1 MPELMLQGGRVVTPE
16 GVVEAD
22 VHVRDGIVEAVGG
35 TPRGR
40 RVEVVALDGRWA
52 LPGFVDVHVHG
63 GGGADA
69 TNGDPEELRAL
80 ARFHARHGTAAL
92 LATTVPAPP
101 ERLLAALDA
110 IRAVAAA
117 APDEEGAVV
126 LGAHLEGP
134 FLNPRRAGALATE
147 HLLDP
152 DPALAARLLAGG
164 GVRIVSLAP
173 ELPGAAALVRQVVAA
188 GAVASLAHSDATY
201 EDAEACVMA
210 GARAATH
217 AFNAMRPLHQREPGV
232 LGAALADDRVTCE
245 AICDGVH
252 VHPALVRLLHRAKG
266 AGRAM
271 LVTDAISATG
281 MADGAH
287 RLGDREIHV
296 AAGRAT
302 LPDGKTLAG
311 STLTMDRALRIAVEH
326 CGIPLPDAARMAATT
341 PAQLLGIADRMGVLA
356 PGRRAD
362 IVVLEPDLTL
372 AGVLLGGRWV
382 RRTAAFGG

>member
-1 MPELMLQGGRVVTPE
+1 MPELTLQGGRVLTPQ
-16 GVVEAD
+16 GVVQAD
-22 VHVRDGIVEAVGG
+22 LHVRDGTIDSIGG
-35 TPRGR
+35 STRGG
-40 RVEVVALDGRWA
+40 EVVALDGRWL

-69 TNGDPEELRAL
+69 TTDDPDELRAL
-80 ARFHARHGTAAL
+80 ARFHARHGTTAL

-101 ERLLAALDA
+101 ERLLAALAA

-117 APDEEGAVV
+117 PDGEGAVV

-134 FLNPRRAGALATE
+134 FVSRSRAGALAAR
-147 HLLDP
+147 HLRDP
-152 DPALAARLLAGG
+152 DSALAERLLAGG

-188 GAVASLAHSDATY
+188 GAIASLGHSDATY
-201 EDAEACVMA
+201 ARASACIAA

-245 AICDGVH
+245 LICDGVH
-252 VHPALVRLLHRAKG
+252 VHPALVRLAHRAKG
-266 AGRAM
+266 PGRAM

-281 MADGAH
+281 MPDGAH
-287 RLGDREIHV
+287 RLGDREVHV
-296 AAGRAT
+296 AGGRVT
-302 LPDGKTLAG
+302 LPDGETLAG
-311 STLTMDRALRIAVEH
+311 STLTMDRALRIAVER
-326 CGIPLPDAARMAATT
+326 CGIPLRDAARMAATT
-341 PAQLLGIADRMGVLA
+341 PALLLGIADRTGVLA

-362 IVVLEPDLTL
+362 VVVLDEHDLTL
-372 AGVLLGGRWV
+372 AGVLLGGRWA
-382 RRTAAFGG
+382 RRDPALGG